1 MKNSI
6 TMDTTQQ
13 PPTPR
18 ATLVRQIQDSRQAVQ
33 SLEQA
38 IIAAI
43 ALRNACQA
51 QINLGNPHA
60 QHARNVLQVSIATS
74 QEKLAAKKLALA
86 DLQVHLNVSTNPV
99 IC

>member
-1 MKNSI
+1 
-6 TMDTTQQ
+6 MDSNQQQQ
-13 PPTPR
+13 PPR
-18 ATLVRQIQDSRQAVQ
+18 AALVHQIEDSKRAVE
-33 SLEQA
+33 SLEHA
-38 IIAAI
+38 IIAALT
-43 ALRNACQA
+43 LRNACQA
-51 QINLGNPHA
+51 QINLGNPNA